1 VGHIDKYKQ
10 GFFFSREFVGDNS
23 WNGYEHNCLF
33 ANVGGGQFVDVARPT
48 GSDCVKDSRGVAV
61 ADFDGDGRLDLVI
74 NNNNETPTLYLN
86 NLRKT
91 GRGVELK
98 LVGGPGSNRDAVGA
112 CVRLT
117 AGGKTMTRYVE
128 AGSGYASQS
137 MLPVHFGLGAAEAV
151 DSAEV
156 CWPSGQVQ
164 RIGGEALRSAVGAG
178 RPLRIEEGHDP
189 APAVASARPAA
200 ESSAP

>member
-1 VGHIDKYKQ
+1 M
-10 GFFFSREFVGDNS
+10 
-23 WNGYEHNCLF
+23 
-33 ANVGGGQFVDVARPT
+33 ARPT

-74 NNNNETPTLYLN
+74 NNNNETPALYLN
-86 NLRKT
+86 NLRRA
-91 GRGVELK
+91 GRGLELK
-98 LVGGPGSNRDAVGA
+98 LVGGQRSNRDAVGA

-137 MLPVHFGLGAAEAV
+137 MLPVHFGLGAAE
-151 DSAEV
+151 SAESVEV

-164 RIGGEALRSAVGAG
+164 RFEGEALRAALGAN
-178 RPLRIEEGHDP
+178 RLVRIEEGRVL
-189 APAVASARPAA
+189 APAVAAVRTAA
-200 ESSAP
+200 NGSAP

>member
-1 VGHIDKYKQ
+1 
-10 GFFFSREFVGDNS
+10 
-23 WNGYEHNCLF
+23 
-33 ANVGGGQFVDVARPT
+33 VDVARPT

-74 NNNNETPTLYLN
+74 NNNNETPSLYLN

-91 GRGVELK
+91 GHGLELK

-137 MLPVHFGLGAAEAV
+137 MLPVHFGLGAAEGV
-151 DSAEV
+151 EGLEV
-156 CWPSGQVQ
+156 CWPSGRVE
-164 RIGGEALRSAVGAG
+164 RIEGAALRDAGGAN
-178 RPLRIEEGHDP
+178 RLVRIEEGRGP
-189 APAVASARPAA
+189 SGVVASSPAA
-200 ESSAP
+200 EPTVGARRAELSAMR

>member
-1 VGHIDKYKQ
+1 
-10 GFFFSREFVGDNS
+10 
-23 WNGYEHNCLF
+23 
-33 ANVGGGQFVDVARPT
+33 VDVARPT

-74 NNNNETPTLYLN
+74 NNNNETPVLYLN
-86 NLRKT
+86 NLKKS
-91 GRGVELK
+91 GRGLELK
-98 LVGGPGSNRDAVGA
+98 LVGGRGSNRDAVGA

-137 MLPVHFGLGAAEAV
+137 MLPVHFGLGAAESV
-151 DSAEV
+151 ESIEV

-164 RIGGEALRSAVGAG
+164 RIEGEPLRALAGAN
-178 RPLRIEEGHDP
+178 RLVRIEEGRDP
-189 APAVASARPAA
+189 PGAVASSRRAGP
-200 ESSAP
+200 SAMP

>member
-1 VGHIDKYKQ
+1 
-10 GFFFSREFVGDNS
+10 
-23 WNGYEHNCLF
+23 
-33 ANVGGGQFVDVARPT
+33 VDVARPT

-74 NNNNETPTLYLN
+74 NNNNETPVLYLN
-86 NLRKT
+86 NLRKS
-91 GRGVELK
+91 GRGLALK

-117 AGGKTMTRYVE
+117 AGGKTMTRHVE

-151 DSAEV
+151 EGVEV

-164 RIGGEALRSAVGAG
+164 RIAGEALRDSIGAG
-178 RPLRIEEGHDP
+178 RLVRVEEGRDP
-189 APAVASARPAA
+189 PAAVASARAA
-200 ESSAP
+200 AKGSAP